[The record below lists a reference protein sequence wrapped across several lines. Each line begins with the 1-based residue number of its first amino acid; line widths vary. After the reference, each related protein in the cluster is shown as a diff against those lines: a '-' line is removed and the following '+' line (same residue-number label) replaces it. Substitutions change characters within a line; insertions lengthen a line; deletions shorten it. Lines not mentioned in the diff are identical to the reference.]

1 MAPVPWY
8 PGGMQRSP
16 STRRRGLG
24 RWVGST
30 FLVVA
35 ALGIGLA
42 AYLYWGSARSP
53 APAFR
58 ASAPDSASR
67 EQARPLAQVGT
78 SPPADLGGAAG
89 VGTALPAVDESDSF
103 VRELVSQLSSNPE
116 LARWLVTEDLVRRFA
131 AAVAN
136 VALGESPSAHLEFL
150 APDEQFAVRETEAGL
165 FVASRSYAR
174 YDLFGDAFA
183 ALDVEG
189 TASLYATLKPLI
201 EQAYRD
207 LGYDDAFDD
216 ALDVAFERL
225 LEVPAVAAR
234 VFLNQRVITYEFRD
248 PELEGLDAAQRHFLR
263 MGPRNVRMV
272 QAKLREL
279 APALGITLLGA
290 PPD

>member
-1 MAPVPWY
+1 
-8 PGGMQRSP
+8 MQRSP

-35 ALGIGLA
+35 VLGIGLA
-42 AYLYWGSARSP
+42 VYLYSGSARSP
-53 APAFR
+53 APGFR
-58 ASAPDSASR
+58 ASAPDSASG
-67 EQARPLAQVGT
+67 EEASPLAQVGT
-78 SPPADLGGAAG
+78 SPPADLGEAAG
-89 VGTALPAVDESDSF
+89 VETALPAVDESDPI

-174 YDLFGDAFA
+174 YDLFGDVFA

-216 ALDVAFERL
+216 ALDMAFERL

-234 VFLNQRVITYEFRD
+234 VSLNRRVIAYEFRD